1 MWLTGSKTGRLFQS
15 SGAPSP
21 GLQPLPCLPEPGAR
35 CAASSQPDRAATRR
49 PTAVSPSS
57 ALRSLRHHCLSL
69 FLPLRAHDLS
79 PTPNTNAPAPSS
91 PVRYCRGGAGP
102 VPSSGPWKRRPRCIR
117 CITDSALCQPYG
129 AHRRK
134 HRNPTRSPGF
144 LPAIPTAPTPTS
156 TTILQSPMRAEP
168 SPMPT

>member
-1 MWLTGSKTGRLFQS
+1 MGSGRAGGGCDGVRELAARSCSGSLLWRRVWLTGSKTGRLFQS

-69 FLPLRAHDLS
+69 S
-79 PTPNTNAPAPSS
+79 PAPSPRPLPDAQHQRARPELPRS
-91 PVRYCRGGAGP
+91 LLPWRCRPGP
-102 VPSSGPWKRRPRCIR
+102 IFWPLEAQAALHPLHHRL
-117 CITDSALCQPYG
+117 SAL
-129 AHRRK
+129 
-134 HRNPTRSPGF
+134 
-144 LPAIPTAPTPTS
+144 PALRGPPAKAS
-156 TTILQSPMRAEP
+156 
-168 SPMPT
+168 